1 MHVFFNVI
9 ALQSKRVVLMAVFG
23 TKMSAKGLRGCKIE
37 KTETKKKNNASKS
50 VLLLIFD
57 TSKGLIPHKKSPT
70 SDHFILKISHF
81 QSFKKKKSAACFV
94 KLPIKVSKTKE
105 KIQNLVFMKRTEVD

>member
-1 MHVFFNVI
+1 
-9 ALQSKRVVLMAVFG
+9 MAVFG

-81 QSFKKKKSAACFV
+81 QSLKKKKN
-94 KLPIKVSKTKE
+94 LPHALLNCQLRYQKPKKKY
-105 KIQNLVFMKRTEVD
+105 KI

>member
-9 ALQSKRVVLMAVFG
+9 ALQSKRVVLMAVSG
-23 TKMSAKGLRGCKIE
+23 TKMSAKGLKL
-37 KTETKKKNNASKS
+37 KKLKQKKNNASKS